1 MRTSSAALAC
11 PASDSAGS
19 GVLTDSFSACRMTI
33 TTVEFAVNQTQSAII
48 AKTATLKVA
57 IAPMP
62 VSHMGIKNGP
72 R

>member
-1 MRTSSAALAC
+1 
-11 PASDSAGS
+11 
-19 GVLTDSFSACRMTI
+19 MTT
-33 TTVEFAVNQTQSAII
+33 TTVEFAVNHIQNAII
-48 AKTATLKVA
+48 AKTATPKVA

>member
-1 MRTSSAALAC
+1 
-11 PASDSAGS
+11 
-19 GVLTDSFSACRMTI
+19 VLTDSFSACRITI
-33 TTVEFAVNQTQSAII
+33 TTVEFAVSHTQSA
-48 AKTATLKVA
+48 KTAKIATPTAA

>member
-11 PASDSAGS
+11 PASDSSGS
-19 GVLTDSFSACRMTI
+19 GALMASFSACRITI
-33 TTVEFAVNQTQSAII
+33 TTVEFAVNHTQSAKT
-48 AKTATLKVA
+48 AKTATPKAA
-57 IAPMP
+57 IAPMA